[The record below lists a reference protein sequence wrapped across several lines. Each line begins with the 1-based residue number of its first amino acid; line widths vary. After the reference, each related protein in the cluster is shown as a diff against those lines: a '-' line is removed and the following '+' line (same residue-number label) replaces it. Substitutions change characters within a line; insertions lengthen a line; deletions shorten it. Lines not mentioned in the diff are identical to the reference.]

1 MRRAKALHSPAL
13 LIDQDWGVAADAAA
27 EFADQP
33 TQWVG
38 TCDIPGENNE
48 TPGFRFA
55 EELPFPIRQRRPCNA
70 GDEGAHGRGLA
81 RAEREGQ
88 AWGR

>member
-1 MRRAKALHSPAL
+1 MRRAEALHPSAL
-13 LIDQDWGVAADAAA
+13 LVDQDWGIAADKAA

-38 TCDIPGENNE
+38 AGDIPGENNE

-55 EELPFPIRQRRPCNA
+55 EELPFLIGQRRPRNA
-70 GDEGAHGRGLA
+70 GDEGAHWRGLA

-88 AWGR
+88 AQGR